1 MILRGNSYYLLKQ
14 YQPVDICDGKVLFSL
29 RYGLNSYYLGH
40 LRLRTV
46 ALSGLACLQ
55 LDRRFAGSDPTE
67 NEGFLRAIKIRST
80 PSFGWEVRRRSHVVR
95 FYGML
100 KIPWGI
106 SDTDR
111 QNSHSFEHSSYLPQM
126 SLLVGLP

>member
-1 MILRGNSYYLLKQ
+1 
-14 YQPVDICDGKVLFSL
+14 VFSL

-46 ALSGLACLQ
+46 ALSGLVVSVL

-67 NEGFLRAIKIRST
+67 SEGFLRAIKILST
-80 PSFGWEVRRRSHVVR
+80 PSFGWDVSRRSHFVK

-126 SLLVGLP
+126 YLLVGLP